1 MKNSFK
7 KLRYSQLLISLNTAL
22 STIYSIILPPII
34 STNIVIRESI
44 YLNPDLVRE
53 LIISQASEEVSTEI
67 IKLYNFSIDY
77 RMNSIYR
84 EELVAMINSLLG
96 DKIEIADVLKGI
108 AITTAMIIR
117 LNNITIAFL

>member
-1 MKNSFK
+1 M
-7 KLRYSQLLISLNTAL
+7 
-22 STIYSIILPPII
+22 
-34 STNIVIRESI
+34 IRESI

>member
-1 MKNSFK
+1 MKNSLK